1 MFYLLFYIIFP
12 TSRTWGSLRKARSP
26 LSLSRPVLLLGTG
39 LKACS
44 IKMETIETS
53 FLQIWRKILLWC
65 SHLHNDDNVVI
76 SWGCW
81 NFAGVSSISSQVT
94 WARWVGKCYHW
105 SAYIYHIYCIY
116 TLSWNAI
123 TLSKYHY
130 CHFVWVQSRNIIVGI
145 WLAQCTMHNV

>member
-12 TSRTWGSLRKARSP
+12 TSRTWGSLRKARS
-26 LSLSRPVLLLGTG
+26 LTVPVSPSATFGNRVESVR
-39 LKACS
+39 AAS
-44 IKMETIETS
+44 MEAS
-53 FLQIWRKILLWC
+53 FLQRWRAILLWG

-105 SAYIYHIYCIY
+105 SAYIYRIYCIY
-116 TLSWNAI
+116 TLSWNAT

-145 WLAQCTMHNV
+145 WLLTSTMDNA